1 MGIFSRNQ
9 GMVVQ
14 LEFATKRDLNTI
26 KAVFGSKPSEKHFKY
41 RIVFIRE
48 FVLLQTQT
56 SKMPFL
62 TR

>member
-1 MGIFSRNQ
+1 
-9 GMVVQ
+9 MVVQ